1 MGFLIILCHT
11 YSSRILSS
19 LEHEQFWVYI
29 GDIVDLSKVNLR
41 MEAMSNTCNINKI
54 VSLEIWNYPA
64 KTGQL
69 LNIFL
74 SHTLQSLGLLVY
86 NERYGKF
93 ER

>member
-1 MGFLIILCHT
+1 M
-11 YSSRILSS
+11 
-19 LEHEQFWVYI
+19 LEHES
-29 GDIVDLSKVNLR
+29 LSDDPICHGNLLLS
-41 MEAMSNTCNINKI
+41 EIDTVSNTCNINKI
-54 VSLEIWNYPA
+54 VSLETWNYPA

-69 LNIFL
+69 LNIYL